1 MDRSFDT
8 CWLLAIPH
16 SNGICKGVLASG
28 SLVCT
33 LDYNTIVELCCNTS
47 EILRYNCSYSL
58 ITNVI
63 GLLSTVR
70 LVSDVTNLDLTI
82 PYHFIA

>member
-1 MDRSFDT
+1 MWEAYIRKSK
-8 CWLLAIPH
+8 IP
-16 SNGICKGVLASG
+16 KFMVDP
-28 SLVCT
+28 LV
-33 LDYNTIVELCCNTS
+33 IQAAVV
-47 EILRYNCSYSL
+47 SYAL